1 MSDKTKAVDMSKTA
15 TKTEKKEVKIPVIRA
30 KKKQQR
36 FVEKGRIYINA
47 TFNNT
52 ICTVT
57 DDKGNAIAW
66 GSSGASGFKGARK
79 STPYAATTAVD
90 NVIRKCMTN
99 FGLKEVEVYVKGPG
113 SGRDASLR
121 AIKPL
126 GLRISKIADITP
138 IAHNGPRPKKKRRI

>member
-1 MSDKTKAVDMSKTA
+1 MTKTA
-15 TKTEKKEVKIPVIRA
+15 TTEKKKEEIKPVIRA

-36 FVEKGRIYINA
+36 FVEKGRIYIQA

-57 DDKGNAIAW
+57 DNQGGVIAW

-90 NVIRKCMTN
+90 NVVRRAAQN
-99 FGLKEVEVYVKGPG
+99 FGLKEVEIFVKGPG
-113 SGRDASLR
+113 SGRDAALR
-121 AIKPL
+121 AIKPM
-126 GLRISKIADITP
+126 GLKVTKIADVTP